1 MFVVRVF
8 DSKTLYPTPTNF
20 NFLKVTEETSCKAF
34 LISAAVVPCKLLNL
48 FLSLLEVLENGLLIK
63 PVNNSGRDTWIEN
76 IEKVI
81 SSHSNSK
88 DEGLLEDLLNDND
101 LEEYEW

>member
-1 MFVVRVF
+1 MTMLTKIGNSQGIRIP
-8 DSKTLYPTPTNF
+8 KP
-20 NFLKVTEETSCKAF
+20 
-34 LISAAVVPCKLLNL
+34 LIQQAHLDNV
-48 FLSLLEVLENGLLIK
+48 SLELEVLENGLLIK
-63 PVNNSGRDTWIEN
+63 PVKNSGRDTWIEN

>member
-1 MFVVRVF
+1 MTMLTKIGNSQGIRIP
-8 DSKTLYPTPTNF
+8 KP
-20 NFLKVTEETSCKAF
+20 
-34 LISAAVVPCKLLNL
+34 LIQQAHLENV
-48 FLSLLEVLENGLLIK
+48 SLELEVLENGLLIK
-63 PVNNSGRDTWIEN
+63 PINNTGRETWIEN

-81 SSHSNSK
+81 SNNRGLQ